1 MEVNFEKRYIQ
12 IYTLIVAVAHHIFL
26 NINFICG
33 DVIKSIWSLDAII
46 LIFTLLFLSIF
57 NRNIKEKI
65 GLGIIYSKTPFEN
78 ASKYIKNDKRISK
91 EVKESKELENITN
104 NDFYCQYYKP
114 VRENI
119 IIKSKNS
126 EYCVIRDIVFTIFI
140 ITIVIFILTLIWP
153 KYFYKEL
160 IAGIVSYIV
169 GVISCKMKSRD
180 LVSQIVVE
188 KINKKGE

>member
-1 MEVNFEKRYIQ
+1 MEVNFEKRYIP

-91 EVKESKELENITN
+91 KVKESKELENITN

-140 ITIVIFILTLIWP
+140 ITIVVFILTLIWP

>member
-1 MEVNFEKRYIQ
+1 MNTQSKMEK
-12 IYTLIVAVAHHIFL
+12 
-26 NINFICG
+26 
-33 DVIKSIWSLDAII
+33 
-46 LIFTLLFLSIF
+46 
-57 NRNIKEKI
+57 
-65 GLGIIYSKTPFEN
+65 KTN
-78 ASKYIKNDKRISK
+78 S
-91 EVKESKELENITN
+91 ESKELENITT

-140 ITIVIFILTLIWP
+140 ITIVVFILTLIWP

-188 KINKKGE
+188 KINKEGNEESVFYHRSKSGNSCHYSYYFVVLWN